1 MGRVRE
7 QETTLQHFSHTH
19 PLQLWNLQPQDQT
32 QCNGCKSPCTGLA
45 YRCTL
50 CNYYLHKACTQ
61 IPNQIHHPSHPHPLA
76 LLPTPTYPTGSFSC
90 DACGRQGTGFSFHC
104 QTCEFDLHAP
114 CASFPRTITH
124 RAHTHPLVLTY
135 TNPYNGLPY
144 TCDICKGLGVNQW
157 AYRCA
162 ACGFDA
168 HLNCVFSA
176 QSIDGSETHQ
186 SQPQARAQGTIP
198 GARPTLANP
207 LLQSQPT
214 ADDYTAQLLSI
225 YSQIQEQQ
233 QQMLVN
239 AMEEYQRSLTR
250 LSTYPFHGQT
260 LFQGAPPVVAPHG
273 PSNSWADVV
282 QSLGRMSLNHN
293 SSFGGGNGVQVGG
306 LGQQADGMNF
316 GGSVDQGSFS
326 LPDGLM
332 DMLNGFDWSS
342 LAS

>member
-1 MGRVRE
+1 MGRVQE
-7 QETTLQHFSHTH
+7 QERSLQHFSHAH
-19 PLQLWNLQPQDQT
+19 LLQLCNLQPQDQT
-32 QCNGCKSPCTGLA
+32 LCNGCKSPLTGLA
-45 YRCTL
+45 YRCTP

-61 IPNQIHHPSHPHPLA
+61 IPNQIHHPSHPHPLV
-76 LLPTPTYPTGSFSC
+76 LLPTPAYFTGSFFC

-104 QTCEFDLHAP
+104 EACEFDLHAP
-114 CASFPRTITH
+114 CASFPRTISH
-124 RAHTHPLVLTY
+124 RAHMHPLVITY

-144 TCDICKGLGVNQW
+144 TCDICKRLGVNQW
-157 AYRCA
+157 AYHCA

-186 SQPQARAQGTIP
+186 SQPQARAQGNIR

-225 YSQIQEQQ
+225 FSQIQEQQ
-233 QQMLVN
+233 QQRLVN
-239 AMEEYQRSLTR
+239 AMEEYQRKLARQS
-250 LSTYPFHGQT
+250 SYPFHGQT
-260 LFQGAPPVVAPHG
+260 LFQGAPPVVPHG
-273 PSNSWADVV
+273 PSNSWADVL
-282 QSLGRMSLNHN
+282 QSLGSMSLNHN
-293 SSFGGGNGVQVGG
+293 SSFGGGNGVQGGG